1 LVPIVPIAIGIGIG
15 AWSLALE
22 PEDRSRIEDDP
33 PAIHC
38 ITGGRISYISSL
50 TEFNPMKPILTLILC
65 FYSAAIM
72 AQTEMQHVEKL
83 KADAVAEV
91 EKNAVLGQQINDM
104 LFSFSELG
112 FQEYETFTYLTTLLE
127 RNGFKIQKGV
137 AGIPTAW
144 IATWGSG
151 KPVIALG
158 SDVDCIPK
166 ASQKPGVAYHDPLV
180 DGAPGHGEG
189 HNSGQALNIISALA
203 LKKIMEREKI
213 SGTIMLWPG
222 IAEELVGT
230 KAYYVRAGYFKDV
243 DACIFTHVA
252 NNLGVGYGDA
262 GSNGLVSVRFNFEG
276 AAAHAAGAPWRGRSA
291 LDAVELMNIGWNY
304 RREHLELT
312 QRSHYVIP
320 DGGDQPNVVPSKAAV
335 WYYFRE
341 RTYPDIKKLFD
352 IGVKIAEGAAMMTDT
367 KFTYE
372 VLGSAWPGHFN
383 KPIAIAM
390 YENMKKV
397 GLPQWSEADQ
407 LLAKATQL
415 ELKAPRTQGLATK
428 IDTIGMPA
436 PVGSVSVMGR
446 QLMSMGGG
454 SDDIADISWSL
465 PTVVLRYPSNIPGLP
480 GHHWSNAI
488 SMATPIAHKG
498 IVYGAKA
505 EVMTLLDMLLKP
517 EIIKNAWEYYRTEQT
532 KDQKYT
538 PLIGEKDQPAIY
550 LNQKI
555 MSEYVPKLK
564 PLYYNPAKYKTY
576 LEQLGITYPTVRPD
590 QKEAVSKLKP
600 AAKD

>member
-1 LVPIVPIAIGIGIG
+1 MKLIAI
-15 AWSLALE
+15 A
-22 PEDRSRIEDDP
+22 
-33 PAIHC
+33 
-38 ITGGRISYISSL
+38 
-50 TEFNPMKPILTLILC
+50 LC
-65 FYSAAIM
+65 FLISAVAAAQPEVQAI
-72 AQTEMQHVEKL
+72 EKL
-83 KADAVAEV
+83 KADAAAEV
-91 EKNAVLGQQINDM
+91 ERNAVLGQQINDM

-112 FQEYETFTYLTTLLE
+112 FQEYETSKYLTTLLE
-127 RNGFKIQKGV
+127 KNGFRIEKGI
-137 AGIPTAW
+137 AGVPTAW
-144 IATWGSG
+144 IATWGNG

-166 ASQKPGVAYHDPLV
+166 ASQKPGVAYQDPIIQ
-180 DGAPGHGEG
+180 GAPGHGEG
-189 HNSGQALNIISALA
+189 HNSGQALNIIAALA
-203 LKKIMEREKI
+203 LKKIMEKDKI
-213 SGTIMLWPG
+213 PGTLMLWPG
-222 IAEELVGT
+222 VAEELLGT
-230 KAYYVRAGYFKDV
+230 KAYYVRSGYFKDV

-252 NNLGVGYGDA
+252 NNLGVSYGDA
-262 GSNGLVSVRFNFEG
+262 GYTGMVSVKFSFEG

-291 LDAVELMNIGWNY
+291 LDAVELMNIGWNF

-312 QRSHYVIP
+312 QRSHYVIS

-352 IGVKIAEGAAMMTDT
+352 IGVKVAEGAALMTDT

-372 VLGSAWPGHFN
+372 ILGSAWPGHFN
-383 KPIAIAM
+383 RPIAEAM
-390 YENMKKV
+390 YENIKKV
-397 GLPQWSEADQ
+397 GLPAWSEDDQ
-407 LLAKATQL
+407 LLAKATQI
-415 ELKAPRTQGLATK
+415 ELKAPKIEGLAVK
-428 IDTIGMPA
+428 LDTMGLPT
-436 PVGSVSVMGR
+436 PTGSIKVMGR
-446 QLMSMGGG
+446 ELMAMGGG

-505 EVMTLLDMLLKP
+505 EVMTLLDLLLKP
-517 EIIKNAWEYYRTEQT
+517 EILRNAWDYYNKEQT
-532 KDQKYT
+532 KEMKYT

-555 MSEYVPKLK
+555 MTEFVPKLK

-576 LEQLGITYPTVRPD
+576 LEQLGITYPTVRAD
-590 QKEAVSKLKP
+590 QREAVSKLP
-600 AAKD
+600 ALETKK